1 MKLGKKQIVSVIF
14 LLAVML
20 TIVVVIGQSCAPSN
34 SPPASYQSNAKE
46 ALSASPAFKVSLLTI
61 NPPETNPGVQVIV
74 TAKVTNTGSTKVSYT
89 PKIRIDDIDGGSLPS
104 FRYLKDIEIP
114 AGITQPLSFVVPTDT
129 PGKYKVT
136 WGELTGEFAVI
147 GADKTDTGNYTA
159 AKAIAPDFTAV
170 DVVTNQ
176 KITLS
181 QFKGSMVL
189 LNFVNYGCDPSLNN
203 IVSKQLLAIK
213 ALKNQRT
220 DFTPVSVFCGCCPPE
235 VLRDFA
241 KQNDLSWPWIL
252 DTDNSIVRKYISY
265 LRKYGYPTLVFID
278 QDQLVRQVS
287 GYSDLTALSAKF
299 DQILGQS
306 N

>member
-1 MKLGKKQIVSVIF
+1 MKIGTKKIA
-14 LLAVML
+14 L
-20 TIVVVIGQSCAPSN
+20 VVILLTAATLASACANSN
-34 SPPASYQSNAKE
+34 PLSAGYQATAKE
-46 ALSASPAFKVSLLTI
+46 ALSALPAFQVSSLSI

-104 FRYLKDIEIP
+104 FRYLKDVDMP
-114 AGITQPLSFVVPTDT
+114 AGITQQLSFVVPTES

-136 WGELTGEFAVI
+136 WGELTGEFTVI
-147 GADKTDTGNYTA
+147 GADKTDTGNA
-159 AKAIAPDFTAV
+159 AGSTIAPDFTAV

-176 KITLS
+176 QITLS
-181 QFKGSMVL
+181 SFKGSMVL

-203 IVSKQLLAIK
+203 VVSKQLLAIRE
-213 ALKNQRT
+213 LKKQRS
-220 DFTPVSVFCGCCPPE
+220 DFVPVSVFCGCCPPE

-241 KQNDLSWPWIL
+241 RQNNLTWPWIL
-252 DTDNSIVRKYISY
+252 DTDYSIVRKYLSQ
-265 LRKYGYPTLVFID
+265 LREYGYPTLIFID
-278 QDQLVRQVS
+278 KEQNIREVA